1 MARRRMRRNDLI
13 WNGNEWRRAWDI
25 ALMRI
30 DGAPAAVSGQLA
42 FHHAIDMLDGAFAK
56 GDAFQFQLG
65 IIMILDCC
73 HEAIERGDCSQWWL
87 D

>member
-1 MARRRMRRNDLI
+1 MSRRRMRRSELSWSGND
-13 WNGNEWRRAWDI
+13 WRRGWEI
-25 ALMRI
+25 ALLRI
-30 DGAPAAVSGQLA
+30 RGIPTAVSKQIA
-42 FHHAIDMLDGAFAK
+42 YHHAIDMLDGAFAR

-73 HEAIERGDCSQWWL
+73 NEAIERGDCCQWWV